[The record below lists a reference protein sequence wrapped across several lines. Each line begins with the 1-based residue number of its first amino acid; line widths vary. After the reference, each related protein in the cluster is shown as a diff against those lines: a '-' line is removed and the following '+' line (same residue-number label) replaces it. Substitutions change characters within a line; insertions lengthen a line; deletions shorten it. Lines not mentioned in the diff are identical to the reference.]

1 MRRWSSINAEIYP
14 PRPMGTPILKRC
26 FTWGN
31 PKTALFAPRRG
42 LLDREINLSSIDDR
56 RLKLINSKRP
66 DRLTAKYVMDE
77 ATNLEN
83 SSQLVRDWQNLSESS
98 LAEVWLNEEED
109 IAWQDL

>member
-14 PRPMGTPILKRC
+14 PRPMGTP
-26 FTWGN
+26 
-31 PKTALFAPRRG
+31 PRRG

-66 DRLTAKYVMDE
+66 DRFTAKYVMDE